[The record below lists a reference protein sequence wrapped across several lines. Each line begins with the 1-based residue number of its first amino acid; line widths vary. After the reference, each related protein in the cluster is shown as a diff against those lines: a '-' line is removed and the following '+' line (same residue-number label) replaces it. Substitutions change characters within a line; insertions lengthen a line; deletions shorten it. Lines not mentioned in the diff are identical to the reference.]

1 MPETDASFLH
11 GEGEGQREFCA
22 IVHLYLAN
30 GKREHL
36 TDRGQKLET
45 GAVIFAGIEA
55 QDPIPGTVIEGRV
68 LKIFL
73 AGDFHLLDIDLHT
86 LAGVLFAEENGVAW
100 TTRIGAPN
108 GRIAEVPADPAD
120 GGGRDANVMHPVQP
134 EPGPH
139 RPKVQLAAGLL
150 DEAYGLLGQ
159 PSTALHGMA
168 RHQSGGPAGDPTTV
182 PGSHR
187 LAIQAEAS
195 GGAFEPIFVR
205 VAQNRQSAVDEVM
218 MSGGN
223 VQCSQFL
230 RRDQSHGIPPGD
242 SS

>member
-1 MPETDASFLH
+1 MTAFHLPILFGPPRLDMPETDASFLH

-108 GRIAEVPADPAD
+108 GRIAEVPADPAESS
-120 GGGRDANVMHPVQP
+120 GRCCAVRFRQDRRRSPI
-134 EPGPH
+134 
-139 RPKVQLAAGLL
+139 AG
-150 DEAYGLLGQ
+150 
-159 PSTALHGMA
+159 
-168 RHQSGGPAGDPTTV
+168 
-182 PGSHR
+182 
-187 LAIQAEAS
+187 
-195 GGAFEPIFVR
+195 VR
-205 VAQNRQSAVDEVM
+205 V
-218 MSGGN
+218 
-223 VQCSQFL
+223 
-230 RRDQSHGIPPGD
+230 
-242 SS
+242 